1 MNFTIFPP
9 VLMAAEV
16 ALTALA
22 EGGEVA
28 VRKQQQP
35 ASSTAR
41 VNGFLNLSVEF
52 LLICWRYPKWLNEFS
67 ATVQSKLNILNME
80 VMAIEK
86 RIELLETN
94 LSDATE

>member
-1 MNFTIFPP
+1 MT
-9 VLMAAEV
+9 AEI
-16 ALTALA
+16 ALTAWT
-22 EGGEVA
+22 EGGTA
-28 VRKQQQP
+28 AARTAAARK
-35 ASSTAR
+35 AAAT
-41 VNGFLNLSVEF
+41 E
-52 LLICWRYPKWLNEFS
+52 LLKVGLDAFRICCRYQKWFDEFS